1 MAVHVER
8 SEVDGAPRLERRRE
22 RRGGAE
28 RAAGT
33 SAAATRPTPTRR
45 PRGPQP
51 GRSHSPQPPLGKS
64 VARQKAQPTMV
75 AVHVLGVVLSCAFAL
90 HGTTSAGWHARHAA
104 LARLR
109 ACDHSPVGRQL
120 NGSSFD
126 ITMMLGGGG
135 GSGASSDDPQPLPPE
150 QLAGEVVRTP
160 RPEACLLDNDL
171 PAQWDWRAV
180 TVAES
185 APPVDY
191 TARIRNQF
199 LPLWCGSCW
208 AHAATAV
215 MGARW
220 RIHGAGAVD
229 FSVQVRSH
237 STLCCHDAWSCV
249 PDRYRPRSTSSIVS
263 VRASLG
269 GATPARGAAA
279 VALPTARTH
288 TRSRLE
294 PSTAPACPT
303 RR

>member
-1 MAVHVER
+1 M
-8 SEVDGAPRLERRRE
+8 E
-22 RRGGAE
+22 RRGWSGAASGGAAPSAP
-28 RAAGT
+28 RARRPRPLVPLPLGGPGGR
-33 SAAATRPTPTRR
+33 SQAAATA
-45 PRGPQP
+45 
-51 GRSHSPQPPLGKS
+51 RSHPLGKS